1 MKYYVIIISIF
12 VFLFLYACNPNFNT
26 NQKDTKNLPNKKELK
41 LSTEVSSNQEEDL
54 NKKIKNTLLNSLK
67 NLIELANTQKE
78 KYIKMMGEEPSDQ
91 YGMDFDKFSWGKN
104 TEKVSSNTARSI
116 KYRRHTYTILS
127 SIDTKEFKEFANI
140 IKLSTKDNIYNL
152 FSGFGQALDIVTDYL
167 YSKKE
172 TLDKLD
178 ASDLEKLKN
187 SFEKLLST
195 IKIVSE
201 MSKQLLLDYK
211 NDENLIKTDIN
222 MLKSHVNTLHNQ
234 FKEQTTEVETLQ
246 QVILSI

>member
-91 YGMDFDKFSWGKN
+91 YGIPFNDFNWGDQIQK
-104 TEKVSSNTARSI
+104 
-116 KYRRHTYTILS
+116 KYPPIP
-127 SIDTKEFKEFANI
+127 
-140 IKLSTKDNIYNL
+140 
-152 FSGFGQALDIVTDYL
+152 TDL
-167 YSKKE
+167 
-172 TLDKLD
+172 
-178 ASDLEKLKN
+178 
-187 SFEKLLST
+187 
-195 IKIVSE
+195 
-201 MSKQLLLDYK
+201 
-211 NDENLIKTDIN
+211 
-222 MLKSHVNTLHNQ
+222 
-234 FKEQTTEVETLQ
+234 
-246 QVILSI
+246 